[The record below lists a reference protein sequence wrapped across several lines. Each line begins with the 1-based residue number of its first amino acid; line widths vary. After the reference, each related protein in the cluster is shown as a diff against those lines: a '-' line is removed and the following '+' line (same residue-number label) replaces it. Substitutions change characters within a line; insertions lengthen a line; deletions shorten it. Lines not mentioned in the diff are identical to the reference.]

1 MILKEVDFVGDGWMQ
16 LAWVASSCDQ
26 DDTDLSFVA
35 DEFSDQISE
44 FSQEII
50 MFHIFNWFLCLT
62 DDRSAQVG
70 QILKCR
76 PQLRGRCH
84 NFD

>member
-35 DEFSDQISE
+35 DEFSD
-44 FSQEII
+44 
-50 MFHIFNWFLCLT
+50 
-62 DDRSAQVG
+62 
-70 QILKCR
+70 
-76 PQLRGRCH
+76 
-84 NFD
+84 